1 MQKGAGNE
9 DSSVAGC
16 LFLWVSRWPVAL
28 VVCLASG
35 ENLGSSLGL
44 VAHGSE
50 VLDRQARV
58 FAWFRL
64 GVLVLQH
71 RKGRGVRLSVIEALA
86 NAVIGLLVSWAV
98 TFALL
103 PLWGYSPS
111 AVESAGITA
120 MYFFISFA
128 RSWAIREV
136 FRRVSNNS

>member
-1 MQKGAGNE
+1 M
-9 DSSVAGC
+9 
-16 LFLWVSRWPVAL
+16 
-28 VVCLASG
+28 
-35 ENLGSSLGL
+35 
-44 VAHGSE
+44 
-50 VLDRQARV
+50 
-58 FAWFRL
+58 
-64 GVLVLQH
+64 
-71 RKGRGVRLSVIEALA
+71 RLSVIEALA